1 MKRLLWSAAI
11 LTQEARPDFSYI
23 HDRMPVLLTPEM
35 QDVWIT
41 APASPL
47 NDVLGLA
54 ASVEIQAWEVSA
66 AVGNV
71 KNNNADLTTNQT
83 LF

>member
-1 MKRLLWSAAI
+1 
-11 LTQEARPDFSYI
+11 
-23 HDRMPVLLTPEM
+23 MPVLLTPEM

-47 NDVLGLA
+47 NDTLGLA

>member
-1 MKRLLWSAAI
+1 
-11 LTQEARPDFSYI
+11 
-23 HDRMPVLLTPEM
+23 MPVLLTPEL
-35 QDVWIT
+35 QDAWLNSATSPLQEVVGT
-41 APASPL
+41 AP
-47 NDVLGLA
+47 N
-54 ASVEIQAWEVSA
+54 VEIQAWEVSP

>member
-1 MKRLLWSAAI
+1 
-11 LTQEARPDFSYI
+11 
-23 HDRMPVLLTPEM
+23 MPVLLTPEM
-35 QDVWIT
+35 QDSWIT

-47 NDVLGLA
+47 DDVLDSA
-54 ASVEIQAWEVSA
+54 ASIEIQAWEVSS